1 LGVSVLTEL
10 AAQTAEK
17 ALGGSLAN
25 ATATV
30 VNEANTKVK
39 MLLAKELG
47 DASLLTPPTI
57 IATDSVVKDLIT
69 ASNAANDY
77 AIKLA
82 ALAKL
87 GTGDTPALDLLQKL
101 SDDISDGSLD
111 GKKGECWYLLQP

>member
-1 LGVSVLTEL
+1 MYFDEAKNANVAFPASQKIRAIAPTLSNDANIGVSVLTEL

-57 IATDSVVKDLIT
+57 IATR
-69 ASNAANDY
+69 
-77 AIKLA
+77 
-82 ALAKL
+82 
-87 GTGDTPALDLLQKL
+87 
-101 SDDISDGSLD
+101 
-111 GKKGECWYLLQP
+111 

>member
-47 DASLLTPPTI
+47 EASLLTLPLLLPKRVLLKT
-57 IATDSVVKDLIT
+57 SLPQVM
-69 ASNAANDY
+69 
-77 AIKLA
+77 KLMIMP
-82 ALAKL
+82 LN
-87 GTGDTPALDLLQKL
+87 LLH
-101 SDDISDGSLD
+101 
-111 GKKGECWYLLQP
+111 